1 MNTNQAV
8 VKSNMFE
15 HKATLNLFSWRI
27 QVFEKKTKKRVI
39 NDVDMA
45 CIDLER
51 KLNKSL
57 VFDQQ
62 RVFDCLK

>member
-1 MNTNQAV
+1 MNTNQAI
-8 VKSNMFE
+8 VKSSMFE

-27 QVFEKKTKKRVI
+27 QVFEKKTKKQLI
-39 NDVDMA
+39 DNVDAA

-51 KLNKSL
+51 KLNKSV